1 MAHATSTAPSAS
13 ASRHLPP
20 PTVSTSFY
28 PEHFFI
34 LPFNLTAS
42 RAQEHVQTHPFAPT
56 HDIREALSLRV
67 MPCPLSTLR
76 LPPPPNDSRTKRF
89 ILSHSLPCTLLHSAA
104 VLQRAPAA
112 AAITGSVPDG
122 YGIPDGMTVRVNL
135 TGYASHQEGD
145 QGGAAGGARGGES
158 SSGFFHS
165 VTAKIRPDRTW
176 KVLLPPRPTFGNYSV
191 SAECSGGCR

>member
-1 MAHATSTAPSAS
+1 
-13 ASRHLPP
+13 
-20 PTVSTSFY
+20 
-28 PEHFFI
+28 
-34 LPFNLTAS
+34 
-42 RAQEHVQTHPFAPT
+42 
-56 HDIREALSLRV
+56 

-145 QGGAAGGARGGES
+145 QGGAAGGAAGGARGGARGGES